1 MELFHAFTV
10 LICLSALF
18 GFLNFKYLKLPT
30 TIGIMLIGLLTSL
43 AIVGIGTWYPLVF
56 TKSVSLAKS
65 IDFSK
70 VLMEVMLSFLLFAGA
85 LHIDVKTLAT
95 ERYPI
100 LLFTTVGVLV
110 STFLVGLLMYV
121 GLGWIGLELPWI
133 YCLLFGALISPT
145 DPIAVLA
152 ILKVAHVPKKLE
164 VKIAGESLFNDGVAV
179 VVFLSIYHIAE
190 IGWDKV
196 GWSGIGILFLQEA
209 VGGLVFGLALGFL
222 GYYMLKSIDAYN
234 IEVLITLAMVMG
246 GYALASYLHLSAPLA
261 IVVAGLVTSDRA
273 RSKAMSDTT
282 REYVDK
288 FWEMIDEILNAVLF
302 LLIGFEILALTFVYK
317 YFLAGMLAVLV
328 VLLARF
334 ISVGL
339 PIRLMKVTHQFIPH
353 TLTILTWGGLRGG
366 ISIALALSLTAEMHR
381 EVIVS
386 ITYIVVICSI
396 VVQGLTISP
405 LLRKLKIDADTDM
418 GGH

>member
-1 MELFHAFTV
+1 MELFNAFTI
-10 LICLSALF
+10 LISVSAIF
-18 GFLNFKYLKLPT
+18 SFLNVKYLKLPT

-43 AIVGIGTWYPLVF
+43 AIVGLGNVYPSVF
-56 TKSVSLAKS
+56 TNAVNFARS

-85 LHIDVKTLAT
+85 LHIDVKTLAE

-110 STFLVGLLMYV
+110 STFLVAGLMYV
-121 GLGWIGLELPWI
+121 CVGFIGLELPWI

-179 VVFLSIYHIAE
+179 VVFLSVYYIAKT
-190 IGWDKV
+190 GWENV
-196 GWSGIGILFLQEA
+196 GWSGVGILFLQEA
-209 VGGLVFGLALGFL
+209 VGGVIFGLALGWVGFYL
-222 GYYMLKSIDAYN
+222 LRAIDAYSV
-234 IEVLITLAMVMG
+234 EVLITLAMVMG
-246 GYALASYLHLSAPLA
+246 GYSLASYLHLSAPLA

-273 RSKAMSDTT
+273 RSLAMSDIT

-317 YFLAGMLAVLV
+317 YFWAGLLAFVV

-339 PIRLMKVTHQFIPH
+339 PINLMKIKRQFVPH
-353 TLTILTWGGLRGG
+353 TLTVLTWGGLRGG
-366 ISIALALSLTAEMHR
+366 ISIALALSLSPKMYR
-381 EVIVS
+381 EPIVA

-396 VVQGLTISP
+396 VLQGLTISP
-405 LLRKLKIDADTDM
+405 LLRKLKITD
-418 GGH
+418 